1 MKVCKVKRRDQLLR
15 FDMKSSLGLLL
26 LVCIFILPACESDTV
41 DEEAVTAEVS
51 ERLEGFVS
59 ALNAGDTKEL
69 LDYYSQSPRFYWVE
83 DGQVTY
89 PDYATLAGSLEG
101 LYASLQSAEMRVL
114 ERRIDVLDAQSAMIY
129 TEYEQ
134 DLTMKGGYSFSI
146 NGAMTVLM
154 EKEESTWRYI
164 IGHSSTKKERG
175 G

>member
-1 MKVCKVKRRDQLLR
+1 ML
-15 FDMKSSLGLLL
+15 S
-26 LVCIFILPACESDTV
+26 ACVPEKV
-41 DEEAVTAEVS
+41 DEVAVEAEVS
-51 ERLEGFVS
+51 ERLEGFVA
-59 ALNAGDTKEL
+59 ALNAGNTKEL
-69 LDYYSQSPRFYWVE
+69 LDYYSRSPRFYWVE

-101 LYASLQSAEMRVL
+101 LYASLQSAEMSVL

-134 DLTMKGGYSFSI
+134 DLTMKGGYGFSI

-154 EKEESTWRYI
+154 EKEEGTWRYI
-164 IGHSSTKKERG
+164 IGHSSTKKIRG